1 MYSRQFG
8 IAILQYQLTIREKS
22 KNQILP
28 GKSQKGV
35 TSKDKIIETI
45 NTGNIIRE
53 SNKKRLIKSK
63 DGKVVI
69 GVKQKGLHG

>member
-8 IAILQYQLTIREKS
+8 ITILQFQLTIREKS

-28 GKSQKGV
+28 GKFQKGV

-53 SNKKRLIKSK
+53 SNKKRLIQSK

>member
-1 MYSRQFG
+1 MIIKLTASH
-8 IAILQYQLTIREKS
+8 IHCLLNSSCSVSCVAENSAINPI
-22 KNQILP
+22 IH
-28 GKSQKGV
+28 
-35 TSKDKIIETI
+35 KIIATI